1 MGNRYSWSEGFNSFD
16 TRAIGNAIN
25 QGIADYKK
33 DQALDIAKS
42 EKAKSVK
49 ALDEQFKNGTDGQK
63 MTQEQY
69 NTKLRAI
76 DDTYNNAVGQADVD
90 YYKFRGDEEERAKA
104 EKSLRNAQWAQNMTN
119 FREKAMSG
127 DPEALKRLV
136 AFSNTQLGDGGR
148 YELTDNGTLT
158 QFGADG
164 NVVQSGIKVSPE
176 MVDNS
181 FRSLALY
188 EKFRRDSD
196 LDSYLSGTLDLNREA
211 RANAEFAFKR
221 DEAVRDQKNVNAR
234 MALDRA
240 KFAHTVK
247 DDNRNYDFR
256 VGEAQRDQKNADA
269 RMVLDKTKFAH
280 TIKNDDRNY
289 DFRTGEAERDQKNVD
304 ARMALDK
311 TKFAHTVKNDDR
323 NYDFRTGEAERDQ
336 KNKEADRE
344 ARLAVEASK
353 EFDRNESRKRVA
365 ISGGGGSGSGSSR
378 TADDPEYV
386 VSSEEIIDPE
396 NGMVGTTTQVARK
409 RGSKDIIGVNNP
421 RSGEIEPFTYKED
434 LRAFGKKYPD
444 AEITIV
450 ADPKGV
456 RRTAALLPDG
466 KCVVLV
472 DGKERVINPEE
483 MSGPGDSSPT
493 GSSATGGGRQT
504 HAVYPD
510 AKEARIVQDLYDR
523 RRNK

>member
-256 VGEAQRDQKNADA
+256 VGEAQRDQKNANA
-269 RMVLDKTKFAH
+269 RMV
-280 TIKNDDRNY
+280 
-289 DFRTGEAERDQKNVD
+289 
-304 ARMALDK
+304 LDK